1 MPPPLLLDVHLSHV
15 VADGLNRRGFD
26 VVAAARE
33 VSLRELDDAALLI
46 EACRRKR
53 GVVTYNIR
61 DFAPLSRE
69 WAASE
74 RQHWGIVLIH
84 ARTIAQS
91 DLSAQLRALEG
102 LLRAMPDDGL
112 RDQTVFLVPGGSRRL
127 DV

>member
-33 VSLRELDDAALLI
+33 VSLRQLEDAALLA
-46 EACRRKR
+46 EACLQRRA
-53 GVVTYNIR
+53 VVTYNIR

-69 WAASE
+69 WAARE

-84 ARTIAQS
+84 PRTIAQS
-91 DLSAQLRALEG
+91 DLGAQLRALEG
-102 LLRAMPDDGL
+102 LLRALSDDGL
-112 RDQTVFLVPGGSRRL
+112 RDQTVFLASA
-127 DV
+127 